1 MYRILLICGQPYEPW
16 RGASIRVVHTI
27 DVLTYLGYHVELLTV
42 PSSFMIESSAEKVH
56 LTSRFVF
63 RRLGLLWKAFSLALK
78 SDYDIIHG
86 LHEALLPAGL
96 AAWISRTPLILER
109 HEKTFPAAE
118 IPSCG
123 RLERRFYRS
132 ADTIIGSSA
141 SIVALMQ
148 KIDCA
153 ARVCH
158 IPDIPS
164 LLSEPETAQIAR
176 AKQIWTQG
184 HNVYVVVC
192 LGGPDRFV
200 GMDSLRAAMCVLAKQ
215 RNDIRFVWVGGSV
228 REIST
233 WKKFFSEKAPE
244 LNVNFAGRLMPE
256 SLAVALAAADV
267 IYIPKLHGADAPMK
281 LLDALFSGSA
291 VLTVDCESS
300 RKMIAP
306 GMGVQIDD
314 SPEAIAEA
322 LVALCE
328 DSACRKKL
336 GRLAKQ
342 GVVAEHSPD
351 YFADAYRRCC
361 AFVINRRENPV
372 TERAD

>member
-1 MYRILLICGQPYEPW
+1 M
-16 RGASIRVVHTI
+16 VHTI
-27 DVLTYLGYHVELLTV
+27 DVLTYLGYQVELLTV
-42 PSSFMIESSAEKVH
+42 PSRFVNESSAEKIH
-56 LTSRFVF
+56 LTPRFVF
-63 RRLGLLWKAFSLALK
+63 RRPGLLWKAFSLALK
-78 SDYDIIHG
+78 NNYDIIHG

-96 AAWISRTPLILER
+96 AAWFSHTPLILER
-109 HEKTFPAAE
+109 HEKTFPAVE
-118 IPSCG
+118 VPSCS
-123 RLERRFYRS
+123 RIERRLYRS
-132 ADTIIGSSA
+132 ADVLVGSSS

-164 LLSEPETAQIAR
+164 LLSEPEAPQVAR

-184 HNVYVVVC
+184 HRAHVVVC
-192 LGGPDRFV
+192 LGGPDRFT
-200 GMDSLRAAMCVLAKQ
+200 GMDSLRDAMCILAKE
-215 RNDIRFVWVGGSV
+215 RKDIRFVWIGGSV

-233 WKKFFSEKAPE
+233 WKSFFSEKAPE
-244 LNVNFAGRLMPE
+244 LSVNFAGRLMPE

-267 IYIPKLHGADAPMK
+267 IYIPKLQGVDAPMK

-328 DSACRKKL
+328 DAGCRKKL

-342 GVVAEHSPD
+342 GVLAEHSPD

-361 AFVINRRENPV
+361 AFVINRHENPV
-372 TERAD
+372 TERVG